1 MLAMYKAQCGL
12 RLCEFE
18 AELDLGRK
26 SSHERLRSQR
36 QSDADDQSR
45 LTF

>member
-18 AELDLGRK
+18 AEVDLGRK
-26 SSHERLRSQR
+26 YSHERLGS
-36 QSDADDQSR
+36 
-45 LTF
+45 

>member
-18 AELDLGRK
+18 AELDLGRQ
-26 SSHERLRSQR
+26 SIHERLRSQC
-36 QSDADDQSR
+36 QADPDA
-45 LTF
+45 